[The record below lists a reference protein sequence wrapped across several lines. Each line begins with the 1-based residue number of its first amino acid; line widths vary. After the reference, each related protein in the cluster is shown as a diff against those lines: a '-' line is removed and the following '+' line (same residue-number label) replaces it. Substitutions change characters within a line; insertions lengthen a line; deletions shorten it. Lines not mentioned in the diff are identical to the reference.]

1 METGAA
7 QSLFHR
13 PDPFMRARPVGPLG
27 FQDRPGGGGVC
38 CSRRLSPIPRPLWG
52 DPGRP
57 WPPLSTGLALLTA
70 VSFSNVRNA
79 AVVCARAL
87 LARGPQVSSFRLSPF
102 DGCTAVFRLFSY
114 RRLNPLPLDGTE
126 SGVVMYD
133 SRLVFWRPPDDL
145 SRAAVSVVSGTF
157 WLLHPLPLRGTE
169 AKDVNADPSRL
180 VLRCQLE
187 PCNGCSLSVC
197 RPFGASGH
205 LALGGTEPRP
215 DP

>member
-1 METGAA
+1 MCFVSCAAVPPPSRIAAVRVQTPAAPGWGVQFRVRVSVLPCFRGLPSRDGDGSRPVPFPQTG
-7 QSLFHR
+7 S
-13 PDPFMRARPVGPLG
+13 FMRARPVGPLG

-57 WPPLSTGLALLTA
+57 WPPLSTCLALLTA

-114 RRLNPLPLDGTE
+114 RRLKPIATRRHRVWG
-126 SGVVMYD
+126 
-133 SRLVFWRPPDDL
+133 R
-145 SRAAVSVVSGTF
+145 
-157 WLLHPLPLRGTE
+157 H
-169 AKDVNADPSRL
+169 
-180 VLRCQLE
+180 
-187 PCNGCSLSVC
+187 
-197 RPFGASGH
+197 
-205 LALGGTEPRP
+205 
-215 DP
+215 